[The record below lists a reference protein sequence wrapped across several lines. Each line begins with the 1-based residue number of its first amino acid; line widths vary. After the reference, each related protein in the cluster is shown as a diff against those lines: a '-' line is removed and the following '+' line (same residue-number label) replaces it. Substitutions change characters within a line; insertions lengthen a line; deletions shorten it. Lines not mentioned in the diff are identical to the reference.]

1 MGEKFKT
8 LFSLVGIRSEVLPGI
23 SVAFFL
29 VYFIL
34 FHFQPRILTSLGLQG
49 MDATQ
54 SDTLLGIAAVL
65 GSVVLW
71 FISGAIWDKPV
82 YNRLYGENRPWT
94 RSPETKLMLFT
105 SGYELEKFRK
115 LARQKLARTNPLYA
129 DSNIS
134 IYAPI
139 MENVSTGDPNRYK
152 EIKGELQISKV
163 FRNAL
168 LPVIFVAAWFL
179 YKLKFVPAIVTVL
192 LLFVFLAISFH
203 YRALHSLRAY
213 RWFVEKK
220 EVARGAVN

>member
-23 SVAFFL
+23 SVAFFP
-29 VYFIL
+29 VYAIL
-34 FHFQPRILTSLGLQG
+34 FHFRSRILAGLGLQG
-49 MDATQ
+49 MDATK
-54 SDTLLGIAAVL
+54 SDALLGIAAVL

-82 YNRLYGENRPWT
+82 YDRLYGQGRPWT
-94 RSPETKLMLFT
+94 RSPETRLMLFT
-105 SGYELEKFRK
+105 SGYELERFRESAREK
-115 LARQKLARTNPLYA
+115 LTRTNPLYA
-129 DSNIS
+129 DRNVS

-139 MENVSTGDPNRYK
+139 LENVRTGDPDRYK

-168 LPVIFVAAWFL
+168 LPMIFITTWFL
-179 YKLKFVPAIVTVL
+179 YKLAFVSAIVTL
-192 LLFVFLAISFH
+192 LFLFVFLAISFH
-203 YRALHSLRAY
+203 FRALHSLRAY
-213 RWFVEKK
+213 RWYVEKK